1 MMTPERW
8 QQVKKVLGNA
18 LELDPSQRSAYLAA
32 ACAGD
37 PTLRAE
43 VEPLM
48 AAEQCA
54 GTDLLRAT
62 HAADG
67 STFLVDTDPKIGH
80 RIGPYKIVEPIGH
93 GGMGVVYRA
102 FRADDQYQKQVAI
115 KLIRTG
121 QDSAFVV
128 SRFRN
133 ERQILAS
140 LDHPNIAR
148 LLDGGATENGIPYL
162 VMELVEG
169 LSIDAYC
176 DNHKL
181 PTTER
186 LRLFQQVCSA
196 VQYAHQR
203 LIIHRDL
210 KPSNMLV
217 TAEGVPKLLDFGI
230 AKVLDPGVLGGSVEK
245 TVTLFRVLTPDT
257 PARSKSEANPSL
269 PPAMCIP
276 WA

>member
-1 MMTPERW
+1 
-8 QQVKKVLGNA
+8 
-18 LELDPSQRSAYLAA
+18 
-32 ACAGD
+32 
-37 PTLRAE
+37 
-43 VEPLM
+43 M
-48 AAEQCA
+48 AAEQGA

-62 HAADG
+62 RAADG
-67 STFLVDTDPKIGH
+67 STFLADTDPKIGH
-80 RIGPYKIVEPIGH
+80 RIGPYKIAEPIGH

-245 TVTLFRVLTPDT
+245 TMTLFRVLTPGYASPEQVRRRTHHYRQRCVCPGRHPVRSSDWAFAVRAT
-257 PARSKSEANPSL
+257 EPAFGRDYPLSVRVRTRKAEHGHYSCNRP
-269 PPAMCIP
+269 
-276 WA
+276 